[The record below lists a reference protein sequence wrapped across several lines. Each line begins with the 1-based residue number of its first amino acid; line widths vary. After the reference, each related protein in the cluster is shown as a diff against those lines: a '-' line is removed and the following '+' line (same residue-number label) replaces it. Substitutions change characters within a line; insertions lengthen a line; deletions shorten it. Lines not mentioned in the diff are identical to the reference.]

1 MSQGVSKKYTM
12 DLTEGSIIRKLLMF
26 SLPLMASNVLQLFFN
41 AADIMVVGQFA
52 GDNSLAAVGSTSSVI
67 HLLTNVFMGLSVGV
81 NVLVAR
87 YFAGKQEEELRKT
100 VHTAITV
107 SLFCGIIMIL
117 IGELAAELVLK
128 LMGTPIEVLDLAVL
142 YLRVYFLGMPA
153 TILYNFGAAILRA
166 IGDTKRP
173 LYFLTAAGLINLVL
187 NCVFV
192 IVFHMDVAGVAMAT
206 VIAQSISAL
215 LVLRCLGNEE
225 EPIHLTRHG
234 LGIDPVVLGK
244 IIQIGLPAG
253 IQSSLFS
260 LSNVVI
266 QSSINSFGS
275 LAMAGNSAA
284 SNLEGFLNVIVNA
297 FSQGGVAFVSQNIG
311 AKKYDR
317 INKIVV
323 RLMLCVLAA
332 GVVFGNLIY
341 FFGEPLLGLYTDSQD
356 VVEAGMKRMMFA
368 CTFYFL
374 YGMMDS
380 MVAVM
385 RGMGRS
391 VVPMVVALLGVCG
404 FRLLWIAVMFSN
416 PAFHTIETVY
426 IAYPLSWGLTFL
438 AHTICFL
445 YIRKKFWERW
455 GV

>member
-1 MSQGVSKKYTM
+1 MNAKSKGYTM

-67 HLLTNVFMGLSVGV
+67 HLLTNIFMGLSVGV

-87 YFAGKQEEELRKT
+87 FFAAKQEDELRKT

-107 SLFCGIIMIL
+107 SLFCGVLMVIIGEVAAKQIL
-117 IGELAAELVLK
+117 IW
-128 LMGTPIEVLDLAVL
+128 MGSPSEVLGLATL

-173 LYFLTAAGLINLVL
+173 LYFLSISGLMNLVL

-192 IVFHMDVAGVAMAT
+192 IVFHMDVAGVALAT
-206 VIAQSISAL
+206 ILSQALSAL
-215 LVLRCLGNEE
+215 LVLKCLGEE
-225 EPIHLTRHG
+225 EGAIHLTRSG
-234 LGIDPVVLGK
+234 LGIDKGILMQ
-244 IIQIGLPAG
+244 IIKIGLPAG

-266 QSSINSFGS
+266 QSSINSFGPV
-275 LAMAGNSAA
+275 AIAGNTAA
-284 SNLEGFLNVIVNA
+284 NSLEGFLNVMVNA
-297 FSQGGVAFVSQNIG
+297 FSQGCVSFVSQNVG
-311 AKKYDR
+311 ARKYER
-317 INKIVV
+317 INKIVI
-323 RLMLCVLAA
+323 RIQICVFVTA
-332 GVVFGNLIY
+332 VVLGNVVYMFGA
-341 FFGEPLLGLYTDSQD
+341 PLLGLYTDSPE
-356 VVEAGMKRMMFA
+356 VVASGMKRLMYA
-368 CTFYFL
+368 VRFYFF

-380 MVAVM
+380 MVSAL
-385 RGMGRS
+385 RGLSRA
-391 VVPMVVALLGVCG
+391 VVPMCVALLGVCG
-404 FRLLWIAVMFSN
+404 FRLLWIATVFSQE
-416 PAFHTIETVY
+416 AFHSLETIY
-426 IAYPLSWGLTFL
+426 FAYPLSWGLTFA
-438 AHTICFL
+438 AHTVCFL
-445 YIRKKFWERW
+445 VIRNQFKKKW